1 MTENKHKASLDAAQK
16 PELLEDLD
24 DDLDIDSLVPKMES
38 IPEVIEEKACI
49 VGDDEILG
57 LYNEIL
63 DNARKDR
70 SQADELLM
78 QFLEMVMNDGESSAA
93 AKEAIVNLMKV
104 KTDINDKMAK
114 IADLETRM
122 KLKERDTFPRYLA
135 QQQNNKVVIE
145 GGKRDFLKMIGKSVK
160 NNKDKKNDK

>member
-1 MTENKHKASLDAAQK
+1 MNENKSKDAADATQK
-16 PELLEDLD
+16 PELLDELEH
-24 DDLDIDSLVPKMES
+24 DLDIDSLVPKMEA
-38 IPEVIEEKACI
+38 PTEVVEDKSCPISDEEI
-49 VGDDEILG
+49 TG

-70 SQADELLM
+70 AQADELLM
-78 QFLEMVMNDGESSAA
+78 SFLDMVMNDGESSAA

-114 IADLETRM
+114 VADLETRM

-145 GGKRDFLKMIGKSVK
+145 SGKRDFLKMISKVK
-160 NNKDKKNDK
+160 NKDKKNDK

>member
-1 MTENKHKASLDAAQK
+1 MTENKHKDVADATQK
-16 PELLEDLD
+16 PELLVDLE
-24 DDLDIDSLVPKMES
+24 DDLDIDSLVPKMEA
-38 IPEVIEEKACI
+38 IPEIVEEKECI
-49 VGDDEILG
+49 IGDDEIHG

-63 DNARKDR
+63 ENARKDR
-70 SQADELLM
+70 AQADELLM
-78 QFLEMVMNDGESSAA
+78 SFLDMVMNDGESSAA

-114 IADLETRM
+114 VADLETRM

-145 GGKRDFLKMIGKSVK
+145 GGKRDFLKMIGKVK
-160 NNKDKKNDK
+160 NKEKKNDK